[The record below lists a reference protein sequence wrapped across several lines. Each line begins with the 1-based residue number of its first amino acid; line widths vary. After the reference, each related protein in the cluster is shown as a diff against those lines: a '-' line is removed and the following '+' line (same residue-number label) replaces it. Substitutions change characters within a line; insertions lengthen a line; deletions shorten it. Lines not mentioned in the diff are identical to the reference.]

1 LFKPLFSIN
10 ISDTILPS
18 TDIFKALKDVPT
30 CCMCGV
36 GNESVPFCVAEC
48 SRNRQELYIKQT
60 NKSDPLSSS
69 LSNRRALLGVS
80 VKGEKSAFF
89 IHNHCHVWE
98 PPLLLQKTHCLFTSL
113 LISKDSQRFSV
124 WGGNT
129 RVPVFYQDNQ
139 TPPPPP
145 TRVNSRHWGPRSCP
159 EVVSGE
165 AFQ

>member
-1 LFKPLFSIN
+1 MFKPLFNIN

-18 TDIFKALKDVPT
+18 TDIFKALKDVRT

-36 GNESVPFCVAEC
+36 GKKSVPFCVAEC

-60 NKSDPLSSS
+60 NKSDPLSFS

-113 LISKDSQRFSV
+113 LISKDRGFQFGEETPGSLSSIKTTKLHPHHPPELIAGTEAPGLVQR
-124 WGGNT
+124 
-129 RVPVFYQDNQ
+129 
-139 TPPPPP
+139 
-145 TRVNSRHWGPRSCP
+145 
-159 EVVSGE
+159 
-165 AFQ
+165 

>member
-1 LFKPLFSIN
+1 MFKPLFNIN

-18 TDIFKALKDVPT
+18 TDTFKALKDVRT

-36 GNESVPFCVAEC
+36 GKKSVPFCVAEC

-60 NKSDPLSSS
+60 NKSDPLSFS

-113 LISKDSQRFSV
+113 LISKDSQGFSV

-145 TRVNSRHWGPRSCP
+145 TRVNSRH
-159 EVVSGE
+159 
-165 AFQ
+165 